1 MRIVIVDDSVIVREG
16 LRQMLALGGHDVVAA
31 LATPDTL
38 PATVSASE
46 PDAVVLDI
54 RMPPTHTDEGLRA
67 ATQLRDSFPE
77 LGILVLSQYVVPEYA
92 MRLLESGAPFT
103 GYLLKDRILEP
114 QELSVALSRVMAG
127 GTVVDPELVTSLLK
141 TRHQKQPLTALTPRE
156 LEVLE
161 LMARGLT
168 DKGIAQTLFLTPN
181 TVSTHVG
188 RIFTKLDL
196 PGGATEN
203 RRVLAVLGYLNGTGN
218 AKGS

>member
-16 LRQMLALGGHDVVAA
+16 LRQVLALSGHEVVAA
-31 LATPDTL
+31 LAAPDALVT
-38 PATVSASE
+38 TVSASE
-46 PDAVVLDI
+46 PDAAVLDI

-67 ATQLRDSFPE
+67 ATQLREDFPH

-114 QELSVALSRVMAG
+114 QELSVALSRLTAG
-127 GTVVDPELVTSLLK
+127 GTVVDPELVTSLLR
-141 TRHQKQPLTALTPRE
+141 TRHQKQPLAALTARE

-168 DKGIAQTLFLTPN
+168 DKGIAETLFLTTN

-188 RIFTKLDL
+188 RIFTKLGL
-196 PGGATEN
+196 PEGATDN
-203 RRVLAVLGYLNGTGN
+203 RRVLAVLGYLHGTGHID
-218 AKGS
+218 SD

>member
-16 LRQMLALGGHDVVAA
+16 LRQVLALEGHEVAA
-31 LATPDTL
+31 ALNAPDALL
-38 PATVSASE
+38 PTVADND

-54 RMPPTHTDEGLRA
+54 RMPPTHTDEGLQA
-67 ATQLRDSFPE
+67 ATELRANFSH

-92 MRLLESGAPFT
+92 MRLLQTGAPFT

-114 QELSVALSRVMAG
+114 QELSVALGRIAAG

-141 TRHQKQPLTALTPRE
+141 ARHQHPRLSALTPRE

-161 LMARGLT
+161 QMARGLT
-168 DKGIAQTLFLTPN
+168 DRGIAETLFLTPN

-188 RIFTKLDL
+188 RIFTKLGL
-196 PGGATEN
+196 PEGATEN
-203 RRVLAVLGYLNGTGN
+203 RRVLAVLGYLQGTGHVE
-218 AKGS
+218 GG